1 MLACWGCRTV
11 TWDSMSK
18 QNDLERSATAGDS
31 PVRDCSTSLNRI
43 LSTTRHEK
51 SRRNPGRPL
60 PKPKYY
66 LVTDSEPVP

>member
-1 MLACWGCRTV
+1 MLACWGCRTG
-11 TWDSMSK
+11 TWDLMSK
-18 QNDLERSATAGDS
+18 QNNLERLATAGDS
-31 PVRDCSTSLNRI
+31 PVCDCSASPTRI
-43 LSTTRHEK
+43 LSTAGHEK